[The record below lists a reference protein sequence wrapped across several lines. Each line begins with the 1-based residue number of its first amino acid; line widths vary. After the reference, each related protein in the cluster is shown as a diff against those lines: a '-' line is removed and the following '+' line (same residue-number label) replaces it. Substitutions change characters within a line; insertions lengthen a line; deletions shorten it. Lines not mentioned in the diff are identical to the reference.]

1 MRVGPDRRLVGAAAA
16 WTAAAVVV
24 VAWPPLGAPLAG
36 ALAVLAALVAW
47 DAWLLRRAPAV
58 GVRRE
63 LPARAFVGRAAE
75 VGLVLQNDGARP
87 APLELIDEVPAD
99 LAAEEPHFPALV
111 VPAHGT
117 LTVRYAIL
125 PAARGDRPC
134 GPAIVLRRS
143 PLGLL
148 RRRERGGSG
157 DPLRVYP
164 DTTRFLRPEALRPRR
179 VFAAIGVR
187 PARTRGEGME
197 FESLRD
203 YVAGDEPR
211 RIDWAASARRGRL
224 VTRLY
229 QHERHHNVLIA
240 LDASR
245 LMAGLVGG
253 RSKLDHAVDGAL
265 ALAYAGLAS
274 GDRVGMLVFDREV
287 RGLVTPRAHRRH
299 LGLFVDLL
307 RAVEPAAVEPDYR
320 ALAREIVARQRRR
333 ALLIVLTD
341 FVEVDPG
348 ALVGPLVQLARR
360 HRVLLVA
367 LRDAAYDALAPP
379 APGGR
384 EEPLDLYRRVVLD
397 ELLRGREIT
406 LARLRR
412 HGLQTL
418 DLSPDALTASVLN
431 RYLALRHAPAA

>member
-1 MRVGPDRRLVGAAAA
+1 M
-16 WTAAAVVV
+16 AVVV
-24 VAWPPLGAPLAG
+24 WPALWPALAGGLALLGALAAWDLALLRRRPPLGLA
-36 ALAVLAALVAW
+36 
-47 DAWLLRRAPAV
+47 RR
-58 GVRRE
+58 
-63 LPARAFVGRAAE
+63 LPGRAFVGCAAE
-75 VGLVLQNDGARP
+75 IALTLENPAREP
-87 APLELIDEVPAD
+87 VSVEVMDEVPAD
-99 LAAEEPHFPALV
+99 LAAEEPRFTGVLV
-111 VPAHGT
+111 P
-117 LTVRYAIL
+117 
-125 PAARGDRPC
+125 PAASVTLRYPIRPSVRGDRRL
-134 GPAIVLRRS
+134 GPSIALERS
-143 PLGLL
+143 PLGWL
-148 RRRERGGSG
+148 RRRTVAGAGAV
-157 DPLRVYP
+157 LAVYP
-164 DTTRFLRPEALRPRR
+164 DATRYLRPEALAPKR
-179 VFAAIGVR
+179 VLAAMGVR
-187 PARTRGEGME
+187 PSRRRGEGME

-320 ALAREIVARQRRR
+320 ALAREIAARQRRR

-341 FVEVDPG
+341 FVEADPG

-418 DLSPDALTASVLN
+418 DLSPAALTASVLN